1 MSGVARDQ
9 DVDIDL
15 GQLVRAVW
23 ARRLRILAITL
34 AGAGIAFTG
43 AKIMSPQYRSETRIL
58 IEPRA
63 PAFASTQQVNDAGA
77 GPLMDELNIASQV
90 QLLQSADLLKKVI
103 NDLKL
108 YNLPEFDDAAN
119 GSAMS
124 SIMVKLHLKKNPMEN
139 PPEERVIDAFV
150 ERLQVYQVPGSRVI
164 GISFTSKDPKLAAA
178 IPNAMANVYLST
190 QSGAKLDSNS
200 EATRWLEP
208 EIDGLRRK
216 VSEAEKKVAEYR
228 TSHGLLQTNGTTTF
242 PAQQLNDISAELTRV
257 RGDKANAEAR
267 AQAVRNALSSGEAS
281 DTLPDIMS
289 SQAIQRLKATES
301 GLQSQISDL
310 QTSLLNNHPRLKSLR
325 AQLADIRTQI
335 RQETQK
341 ILTSIENES
350 KVADL
355 RASELER
362 QSDTVQANSARA
374 GEDEVG
380 LNALE
385 REATAQRQLLETY
398 LVRYREAASRAD
410 SNSSPADARIVSK
423 AIEPVDPYFP
433 KVVPIVVVAA
443 VATLILSAIVTMLAE
458 LFSGRAL
465 RPVDAA
471 PETIEAE
478 TLVEE
483 RVAPQAAP
491 VVAAVRKPIQ
501 PSMLAIVGDEDET
514 DAIEDT
520 EAAEELPEDDN
531 EFSVASV
538 ADYLTGSRAPLAIA
552 ISPTGDN
559 GSAATVLLT
568 RMLADA
574 GRRVILIDMT
584 GSGHPTELMAEDQ
597 AVPGVTDLLC
607 GEAAFGDTIHS
618 DRLSD
623 AHLIPQGQSDVRR
636 AMRGVDRLSLLLDAL
651 AAAYDLVVVECGSAD
666 VAGVSRLTRS
676 RDVEIILSLPEI
688 EETIFVTL
696 MTEFQAA
703 GYERVVLMSSGEGA
717 EQALGQAA

>member
-139 PPEERVIDAFV
+139 PPEERVIDAVV

-208 EIDGLRRK
+208 EIEGLRRK

-465 RPVDAA
+465 RPVDAS

-483 RVAPQAAP
+483 RVAPPAAP

-501 PSMLAIVGDEDET
+501 PSMLAIVGDEDEK

-584 GSGHPTELMAEDQ
+584 GSGYPTELMAEDQ
-597 AVPGVTDLLC
+597 AALGVTDLLC

-696 MTEFQAA
+696 MTDFQAA
-703 GYERVVLMSSGEGA
+703 GYERVVLMSGGEGA
-717 EQALGQAA
+717 EQTLGKAA